1 MKCVKKVIALGLS
14 IALIIPVI
22 SINALEKKDTNVNNQ
37 IINVIE
43 SNVSYTK
50 EGIEVSSDL
59 KNDLK
64 EINVEDIK
72 EQMIEQGIDSKF
84 INNFNSDVI
93 YSLVKENIDDIN
105 EGVKNKTLKITP
117 EEDIINNTDNSFYV
131 QGGSTY
137 TQKFSWGVRQNKS
150 TAAANRWVYDL
161 NKSSQGF
168 VATGAVSILLGGI
181 GAPIGFV
188 SGLSAAYMGGLAN
201 KVSYVNSRNNRGI
214 TADINWWLTY
224 AVKNQ

>member
-1 MKCVKKVIALGLS
+1 ML
-14 IALIIPVI
+14 IPVI

-64 EINVEDIK
+64 EINLEDIK

-105 EGVKNKTLKITP
+105 EGVKIKLLKLHLR
-117 EEDIINNTDNSFYV
+117 
-131 QGGSTY
+131 
-137 TQKFSWGVRQNKS
+137 K
-150 TAAANRWVYDL
+150 
-161 NKSSQGF
+161 
-168 VATGAVSILLGGI
+168 IL
-181 GAPIGFV
+181 
-188 SGLSAAYMGGLAN
+188 
-201 KVSYVNSRNNRGI
+201 
-214 TADINWWLTY
+214 
-224 AVKNQ
+224 